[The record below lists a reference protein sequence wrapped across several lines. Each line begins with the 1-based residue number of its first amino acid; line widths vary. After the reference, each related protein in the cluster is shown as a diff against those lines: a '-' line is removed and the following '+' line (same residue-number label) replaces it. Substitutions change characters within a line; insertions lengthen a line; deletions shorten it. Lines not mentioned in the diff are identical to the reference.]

1 MNFTQLLSEYA
12 ESKNRSLENS
22 NINRVRHN
30 VYTPEGKKALKL
42 FEKVVGLMK
51 ERSAQNH
58 GDPLGWSYQAGIHGL
73 WNLNYEQPAEFSNSQ
88 EFVDF
93 AVANGF
99 DTRENILNGNT
110 VLNNCTHFA
119 QYWNGSPGSITQ
131 KTGSN
136 DGGPANFMAW
146 HRIYLQYFEEVA
158 RENLRLSGD
167 PNSDTWALPYWAY
180 LNEDQAVMPDL
191 LRDPNSSLYT
201 PYRNPD
207 FNAGTSILELSPPQ
221 LRTQPADWSDRAL
234 RGLGETGY
242 LAMGSTIENVPHNQ
256 FHLLSGLNG
265 GLFPISSDSFS
276 PEGDGLMVPTA
287 SAAFD
292 PIFWIHHSFI
302 DKIWSAYN
310 KTDNAFYAF
319 EYEFDQNPWNY
330 VFLTPSLDGSPQ
342 KDVISDWGD
351 GSKNV
356 ISKLYNPDYS
366 YDYFGTLSN
375 PVDDLGPNKVLSLL
389 QSPAFRPIVSE
400 ISWGRDTEANSR
412 ILSNDQ
418 QISFHQATIPLAI
431 DGKKLIYETYQD
443 FAGDDEPFNVVVNIH
458 YQLPSPPAFA
468 RFLVTTK
475 SIAEEQSHRLFEV
488 SSRFDWANRGLYVQ
502 DMPMGSMP
510 MAKTSIMDLAFE
522 DYSYFPDGVDAN
534 EEIVLLMVSN
544 AANTSVKSLSLGLTQ
559 NFKRSTTQDSDFD
572 AAAYFS
578 QFPELLLN
586 RDATEDPEGY
596 YNSKHKSQG
605 VVAPEINFRAAALG
619 ITYLAENPDLIEVLD
634 SSSPYVAIADYLD
647 NGLAQGRSL
656 GDASLRSSQNYFRR
670 GADSDAI
677 IFDLSLLPSG
687 GETSLEVVTGRES
700 KLDSVLGFYRIVDD
714 LGTVII
720 DGVSYK
726 PDDPDYERMAKSDGN
741 LFDQLTGLSSSPDV
755 ADRRTGIELTKHTGK
770 LAPFVVVDGETFF
783 TFADANSDGINHFR
797 SLAPNTLGF
806 EDFWGGGDTDFD
818 DLLAA
823 FRFTSPSSDIA

>member
-1 MNFTQLLSEYA
+1 M
-12 ESKNRSLENS
+12 
-22 NINRVRHN
+22 
-30 VYTPEGKKALKL
+30 YTPEGEKALAL
-42 FEKVVGLMK
+42 FEKAVGLMQ
-51 ERSAQNH
+51 ERSSQNH

-73 WNLNYEQPAEFSNSQ
+73 WNLDYEQPVALTNSQ

-93 AVANGF
+93 AVANRF

-110 VLNNCTHFA
+110 VLNNCTHF
-119 QYWNGSPGSITQ
+119 YNFWNGSSDSITQ

-136 DGGPANFMAW
+136 NGGPANFMAW

-167 PNSDTWALPYWAY
+167 PDADTWALPYWAY
-180 LNEDQAVMPDL
+180 LNDDQAVMPEL
-191 LRDPNSSLYT
+191 LRDPKSSLYT

-207 FNAGTSILELSPPQ
+207 FNAGTSILELSHPQ
-221 LRTQPADWSDRAL
+221 LRAQPADWSDRAL

-242 LAMGSTIENVPHNQ
+242 LATSFTIEQVPHNQ

-265 GLFPISSDSFS
+265 GLFPINSDSFS
-276 PEGDGLMVPTA
+276 PEGDGLMVPTS

-292 PIFWIHHSFI
+292 PVFWIHHSFV

-330 VFLTPSLDGSPQ
+330 VFLTPSRDGSLQ
-342 KDVISDWGD
+342 KEVISYWGD
-351 GSKNV
+351 GSEKV
-356 ISKLYNPDYS
+356 ISKIYNPDYS

-375 PVDDLGPNKVLSLL
+375 PADDRGPNKVLSLL

-400 ISWGRDTEANSR
+400 ISWANEPEAKSVLLAGRE
-412 ILSNDQ
+412 
-418 QISFHQATIPLAI
+418 ISFYQSVIPLTI
-431 DGKKLIYETYQD
+431 DERQLVYEAYQD
-443 FAGDDEPFNVVVNIH
+443 FSGNDALFNLVANLH
-458 YQLPSPPAFA
+458 FKLPSPPAYA
-468 RFLVTTK
+468 KFLVTTK
-475 SIAEEQSHRLFEV
+475 SNVDEQALNLF
-488 SSRFDWANRGLYVQ
+488 SQNLLGLYVQ

-510 MAKTSIMDLAFE
+510 MAKTATMDFGFE
-522 DYSYFPDGVDAN
+522 NYHSFPDGVDAN
-534 EEIVLLMVSN
+534 EEIVLLMVSDS
-544 AANTSVKSLSLGLTQ
+544 ANTSLQSLSLGLTQ
-559 NFKRSTTQDSDFD
+559 NFNQSTTLDSDFD
-572 AAAYFS
+572 AASYFS

-586 RDATEDPEGY
+586 REATEDPEGY
-596 YNSKHKSQG
+596 YIAKDKSRG

-619 ITYLAENPDLIEVLD
+619 MAYLAENPDLIELLD

-647 NGLAQGRSL
+647 NGLAEGRSL

-670 GADSDAI
+670 DADSDAV
-677 IFDLSLLPSG
+677 IFDLSLLPSDD
-687 GETSLEVVTGRES
+687 ETSLEVVTGRES
-700 KLDSVLGFYRIVDD
+700 KFDSILGFYRIVDD
-714 LGTVII
+714 FGTVIV

-741 LFDQLTGLSSSPDV
+741 LFDQLTGLRSSPDV
-755 ADRRTGIELTKHTGK
+755 ADRRTGIELTQESGK
-770 LAPFVVVDGETFF
+770 LAPFVVVDDETFF
-783 TFADANSDGINHFR
+783 TFAEANSDGINHFR

-806 EDFWGGGDTDFD
+806 EDFFGGGDTDFD

-823 FRFTSPSSDIA
+823 FRFTLPNSDIA